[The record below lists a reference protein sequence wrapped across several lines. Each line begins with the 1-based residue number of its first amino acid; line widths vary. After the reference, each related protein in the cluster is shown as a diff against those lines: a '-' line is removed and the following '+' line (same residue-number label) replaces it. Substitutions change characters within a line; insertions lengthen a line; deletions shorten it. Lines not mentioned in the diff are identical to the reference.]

1 MSMRIIERI
10 KLILEKKALHQ
21 VGFVTAGSL
30 VNGLSLLALN
40 IALARSLSQ
49 ELFGIFSLSVIALS
63 VVAEMSDFGL
73 NAGLLR
79 FAPYYISTN
88 QTDKLKQLVKTIWR
102 WRVALSL
109 TLTISGFVLAYP
121 AAKYIFGQIKVG
133 PYLAY
138 ASFGIGGVILLG
150 LLATFLQAK
159 QRFLYN
165 ASVQSLKGLL
175 RLSIALILMA
185 FGVKSVFA
193 YLSVY
198 IFIPW
203 ILFFINFKVLPEN
216 FRKIEIDE
224 DVKQKLHSQLARF
237 SFWLTISSLV
247 AIFSSRIDQIMI
259 SHYLG
264 LAEVAVFTVAWQLL
278 QFFPVI
284 SGSITSVLMP
294 KISSL
299 KNKVEL
305 VVFMR
310 RAFKWVL
317 VGAIGIVVLVYP
329 SQYLI
334 GLLFG
339 QKYNAAMPLYVILAY
354 GTLLSVLA
362 IPFSLAIMVF
372 NRTHISTMFVFMQ
385 LLINVVGNFI
395 FIPRYGIMGA
405 AYTFAA
411 SNVALFLWNLVWALY
426 LIKKKDF
433 KVV

>member
-1 MSMRIIERI
+1 MQLKDWVQS
-10 KLILEKKALHQ
+10 ILKKKALHQ
-21 VGFVTAGSL
+21 TAFVTVGSL
-30 VNGLSLLALN
+30 INGLSLFVLN
-40 IALARSLSQ
+40 IALARSLNQ
-49 ELFGIFSLSVIALS
+49 ELFGIFSLSVIAIS

-79 FAPYYISTN
+79 FAPYYIATN

-102 WRVALSL
+102 WRVAL
-109 TLTISGFVLAYP
+109 TWALTIGGFILAQP
-121 AAKYIFGQIKVG
+121 IAKYVYGQVKVA

-138 ASFGIGGVILLG
+138 ASFGVGGVVLLG
-150 LLATFLQAK
+150 FLATFLQAN

-165 ASVQSLKGLL
+165 ASVQSLKGFL
-175 RLSIALILMA
+175 RLVIAVILMA
-185 FGVKSVFA
+185 FGVTNVFA

-198 IFIPW
+198 IFVPW
-203 ILFFINFKVLPEN
+203 ILFIINFKVLPEN
-216 FRKIEIDE
+216 FRKVEVDQEI
-224 DVKQKLHSQLARF
+224 KQKLHSQLARF
-237 SFWLTISSLV
+237 SFWLTITSLV
-247 AIFSSRIDQIMI
+247 GIFSSRVDQIMI

-264 LAEVAVFTVAWQLL
+264 LADVAVFTVAWQLL

-284 SGSITSVLMP
+284 SNSITSVLMP

-299 KNKVEL
+299 SNKAEL
-305 VVFMR
+305 AVFVKR
-310 RAFKWVL
+310 TFKW
-317 VGAIGIVVLVYP
+317 IVVGVLGIAILVYP

-334 GLLFG
+334 SFFFG
-339 QKYNAAMPLYVILAY
+339 RKYDAAMPLYVILAY

-362 IPFSLAIMVF
+362 IPFTLAIIVF
-372 NRTHISTMFVFMQ
+372 NRTHIATISGFMQ

-411 SNVALFLWNLVWALY
+411 SSLAMFVWNFAWALY

-433 KVV
+433 SVT

>member
-1 MSMRIIERI
+1 MWVIEQI
-10 KLILEKKALHQ
+10 KLIFGKKALHQ

-30 VNGLSLLALN
+30 VNGLSLFALN

-109 TLTISGFVLAYP
+109 TLTISGFVLAHP

-150 LLATFLQAK
+150 FLATFLQAK

-175 RLSIALILMA
+175 RLSAALILMF

-216 FRKIEIDE
+216 FKKIEIDE

-237 SFWLTISSLV
+237 SFWLTISSLA
-247 AIFSSRIDQIMI
+247 AIFSSRVDQIMI

-294 KISSL
+294 KISSV
-299 KNKVEL
+299 KNKLEL
-305 VVFMR
+305 VVFIR
-310 RAFKWVL
+310 RSFKWILAGV
-317 VGAIGIVVLVYP
+317 IGIAILVYP

-334 GLLFG
+334 SLFFG
-339 QKYNAAMPLYVILAY
+339 QKYDAAMPLYVILAY
-354 GTLLSVLA
+354 GTLLSVLV
-362 IPFSLAIMVF
+362 IPFSLAILIF
-372 NRTHISTMFVFMQ
+372 NRTHISTMFVFVQ
-385 LLINVVGNFI
+385 LLINVVGNLI
-395 FIPRYGIMGA
+395 FIPLYGIMGA

-411 SNVALFLWNLVWALY
+411 SNVVLFLWNLVWALY